1 MNLFQFRNFQVMV
14 DYAHN
19 SAGFN
24 AIAKFLEKVDAK
36 PKVGIIAGVGDRRDE
51 DIVNLGKI
59 AAQMFDEIIIRQ
71 DRNLRGRT
79 EEEIIDFMLAGVKSV
94 APTKEVKVIR
104 SEIEAI
110 NYAINNA
117 QKGAFIVICSDV
129 VPDALEQV
137 MKFKE
142 EEDRFELIP
151 TDIPKISK

>member
-1 MNLFQFRNFQVMV
+1 LGHK
-14 DYAHN
+14 DHHH
-19 SAGFN
+19 
-24 AIAKFLEKVDAK
+24 
-36 PKVGIIAGVGDRRDE
+36 DRHSE
-51 DIVNLGKI
+51 DCAEQQGQPRADSSR
-59 AAQMFDEIIIRQ
+59 AAEMFDEIIIRQ

-79 EEEIIDFMLAGVKSV
+79 EEEIIDFMLAGVKSID
-94 APTKEVKVIR
+94 PNKEVKVIR

-142 EEDRFELIP
+142 EEDKFELAP
-151 TDIPKISK
+151 TDLPNIAK